1 MTATLTERTPL
12 LKSQDVTYIKEKKK
26 SINDLKPYIGSIL
39 SAFYMAMMAGLNDG
53 SLGAI
58 IPRLKEYY
66 DIPNETISLF
76 FLCGACGFF
85 TSAALNGTL
94 VHHFGQLKTIYIGA
108 TILFSSYLFLM
119 MGLPFPVMGFF
130 LICVGS
136 GMGLLNAA
144 TNVYLANLPMATVL
158 LNILHG
164 KVLGM
169 VKKKTLYINPDTQFN
184 IP

>member
-12 LKSQDVTYIKEKKK
+12 LKSQDVTYTREKKE

-39 SAFYMAMMAGLNDG
+39 SAFYMSMMAGLNDG

-66 DIPNETISLF
+66 DIPNETVSLF

-136 GMGLLNAA
+136 GIGLLNAA

-169 VKKKTLYINPDTQFN
+169 VKKNAVYKSRHTI
-184 IP
+184 